1 MAKARKSGGPL
12 VAIAG
17 VRYPDLHLEEKI
29 LGPLRCRIERGP
41 ADTPESTIAL
51 CREAEAVLIG
61 SIPNFTAGVI
71 GELVACRILSRAGI
85 GVDNID
91 LVAAKEKNIP
101 VTNVPDYCIGEVSD
115 HAMALILSFARKLP
129 EGTGVVAGGGWGIV
143 PLRPIRPLAEA
154 TLGIVGIGRIG
165 SAIGKKAR
173 AFGMRILAHDPF
185 APEAAFKRIRAEKT
199 GMARLLRASDYITLH
214 APLIPKTRG
223 MIGAE
228 ALSKMK
234 PEAVLI
240 NVARGELIDEPA
252 LHRALRAGQIRGAGL
267 DVLCE
272 EPPSGKH
279 PLIGVPG
286 CLITPHSAWYSTA
299 AQEELRRK
307 SAEEVLRVLSRKK
320 PRNRVA

>member
-1 MAKARKSGGPL
+1 MEKMKKTSGPL

-17 VRYPDLHLEEKI
+17 VRYPDLHLEKEI
-29 LGPLRCRIERGP
+29 LNPLGCRIARGP
-41 ADTPESTIAL
+41 ADTPENTIEL
-51 CREAEAVLIG
+51 CHEAKAVLIG
-61 SIPNFTAGVI
+61 SIPKFTARVI
-71 GELVACRILSRAGI
+71 KKLKNCRILSRAGI

-91 LVAAKEKNIP
+91 LAAAKEENIS
-101 VTNVPDYCIGEVSD
+101 VTNVPDYCINEVSD

-129 EGTGVVAGGGWGIV
+129 ESSESVAGGGWGII
-143 PLRPIRPLAEA
+143 PLRPIRPLGDV

-173 AFGMRILAHDPF
+173 AFGMRILAHDPY
-185 APEAAFKRIRAEKT
+185 APESAFKRIKAEKT
-199 GMARLLRASDYITLH
+199 SMARLLRTSDYITLH

-228 ALSKMK
+228 ALLKMK
-234 PEAVLI
+234 SEAVLI
-240 NVARGELIDEPA
+240 NVARGELVDESA
-252 LHRALRAGQIRGAGL
+252 LHRALCVGQIRGAGI

-272 EPPSGKH
+272 EPPSKKH

-286 CLITPHSAWYSTA
+286 CTITPHSAWYSTA

-307 SAEEVLRVLSRKK
+307 SAEEVLRVLSGKK
-320 PRNRVA
+320 PKNLII